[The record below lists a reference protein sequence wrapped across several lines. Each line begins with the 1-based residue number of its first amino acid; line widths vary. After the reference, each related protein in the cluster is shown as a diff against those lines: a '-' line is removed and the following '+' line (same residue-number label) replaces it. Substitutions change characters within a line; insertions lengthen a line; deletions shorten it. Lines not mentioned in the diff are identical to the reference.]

1 MSKDLFG
8 ERTHRLGCMKI
19 YLRLTRL
26 CDVRVKLLRER
37 ERKRETERKTENSEW
52 IIRVESYIIAVNL
65 YNPCIHP

>member
-37 ERKRETERKTENSEW
+37 ERERGRQRGRQRIVNGSF
-52 IIRVESYIIAVNL
+52 ESKVI
-65 YNPCIHP
+65 

>member
-1 MSKDLFG
+1 MSKDLFR

-37 ERKRETERKTENSEW
+37 ERETERETENSEW
-52 IIRVESYIIAVNL
+52 IINNHYYII
-65 YNPCIHP
+65 

>member
-26 CDVRVKLLRER
+26 CDGRVKLLRER
-37 ERKRETERKTENSEW
+37 ERKRKIENSEW
-52 IIRVESYIIAVNL
+52 IIRVESYIIAINL